1 VGDSSR
7 TKTPNEPVRM
17 KGKNNQRR
25 LATNRVVMITNVE
38 RKEIE
43 MKKENPRHERG
54 TYDI

>member
-1 VGDSSR
+1 MGDSSR